1 MSQPNLKDIIKS
13 EYKKC
18 IEDPIYF
25 MKKYVKIQHPVRGT
39 VNFELYP
46 FQENTLKDFVEN
58 SLNIVLK
65 SRQMGISTLTAA
77 YSLWLMTFHSDKNIL
92 CISITQ
98 ETAKEIVTKVRFAND
113 NLPTWLKVPCVEDNR
128 LSLRLKNG
136 SQIKAVSSAGTA
148 GRSAALSLL
157 IIDEAAFIDGIEEIW
172 LSAQYTL
179 STGGRAI
186 VLSTPNGVGNFFHK
200 TWVEAEEGKNNFK
213 TISLPWHL
221 HPERDQTW
229 RDKQTELSGVKGA
242 AQECDCN
249 FSTSGNQVV
258 STDILEFYKQT
269 YVKEPIERRGS
280 QQDLWIWDYP
290 NYSKNYM
297 VTADCARG
305 DGADFSAFH
314 VIDIETMEQ
323 VAEYK
328 GQLTTKDYGNLLVTV
343 ATEYNNAL
351 LVVENN
357 NQGWAALQQVI
368 DRDYQNTFYSSAD
381 LAIVDVEKTYTNKLN
396 SQDRKLIPGFS
407 TTTKTRPLVI
417 SNLELFFRQKQ
428 VIIKS
433 LRLFEELNVFV
444 WNGPKAEAMKGYND
458 DLVMSFGIG
467 LWVRETALR
476 LRNEQIA
483 YSRAMLGKIT
493 KKDSGVMVTKDIRD
507 VSPVDDPM
515 KTWQFSAGG
524 VQGGFAGGKK
534 ESLNWLL

>member
-1 MSQPNLKDIIKS
+1 MSQPNLREIIRA

-39 VNFELYP
+39 VSFELYP
-46 FQENTLKDFVEN
+46 FQENTLRDFVDN

-113 NLPTWLKVPCVEDNR
+113 NLPAWLKVPCVEDNR

-213 TISLPWHL
+213 TIRLPWHL

-242 AQECDCN
+242 AQECDCD
-249 FSTSGNQVV
+249 FATSGNQVV
-258 STDILEFYKQT
+258 SVDILEFYKQT
-269 YVKEPIERRGS
+269 YVKDPVERRGG

-396 SQDRKLIPGFS
+396 GQDKKLIPGFS

-433 LRLFEELNVFV
+433 KRLLEELNVFV

-467 LWVRETALR
+467 IWVRETALR

-493 KKDSGVMVTKDIRD
+493 RKDSGIITNKDMRD
-507 VSPVDDPM
+507 VSPIDDPM

>member
-1 MSQPNLKDIIKS
+1 MNQPNLREIIRA

-39 VNFELYP
+39 VSFELYP
-46 FQENTLKDFVEN
+46 FQENTLRDFVDN

-113 NLPTWLKVPCVEDNR
+113 NLPAWLKVPCVEDNR

-213 TISLPWHL
+213 TIRLPWHL

-242 AQECDCN
+242 AQECDCD
-249 FSTSGNQVV
+249 FATSGNQVV
-258 STDILEFYKQT
+258 SVDILEFYKQT
-269 YVKEPIERRGS
+269 YVKDPVEKRGG

-396 SQDRKLIPGFS
+396 GQDKKLIPGFS

-417 SNLELFFRQKQ
+417 SNLELFFRQKH

-433 LRLFEELNVFV
+433 KRLLEELNVFV

-467 LWVRETALR
+467 IWVRETALK

-493 KKDSGVMVTKDIRD
+493 RKDSGIITNKDVRD
-507 VSPVDDPM
+507 VSPIDDPM

-524 VQGGFAGGKK
+524 VQGGFTGGKK

>member
-1 MSQPNLKDIIKS
+1 MNELDIKQNHRYKILTPTGYQDFHGVKKLKKPCHYIINLSNGKTIKCSDNHTFIFNSTEIRSCDI
-13 EYKKC
+13 
-18 IEDPIYF
+18 
-25 MKKYVKIQHPVRGT
+25 KIGSKIT
-39 VNFELYP
+39 GVNGL
-46 FQENTLKDFVEN
+46 DVE
-58 SLNIVLK
+58 V
-65 SRQMGISTLTAA
+65 
-77 YSLWLMTFHSDKNIL
+77 
-92 CISITQ
+92 ISI
-98 ETAKEIVTKVRFAND
+98 KKID
-113 NLPTWLKVPCVEDNR
+113 VPIDLYDILNV
-128 LSLRLKNG
+128 NG
-136 SQIKAVSSAGTA
+136 GNIFNV
-148 GRSAALSLL
+148 
-157 IIDEAAFIDGIEEIW
+157 DGIV
-172 LSAQYTL
+172 SH
-179 STGGRAI
+179 
-186 VLSTPNGVGNFFHK
+186 N
-200 TWVEAEEGKNNFK
+200 
-213 TISLPWHL
+213 
-221 HPERDQTW
+221 
-229 RDKQTELSGVKGA
+229 
-242 AQECDCN
+242 CD

-258 STDILEFYKQT
+258 SVEVLEFYKQT
-269 YVKEPIERRGS
+269 YLKDPVERRGN

-328 GQLTTKDYGNLLVTV
+328 GQLTTKDYGNLLVTI

-368 DRDYQNTFYSSAD
+368 DRNYQNTFYSSAD

-396 SQDRKLIPGFS
+396 TLDKKLIPGFS

-433 LRLFEELNVFV
+433 NRLFEELNVFI

-483 YSRAMLGKIT
+483 YNRAMLGKIT
-493 KKDSGVMVTKDIRD
+493 KKDSSIGISRD
-507 VSPVDDPM
+507 MRDASPIDNPL
-515 KTWQFSAGG
+515 KNWEFSAGG
-524 VQGGFAGGKK
+524 AGGMQGSGKK
-534 ESLNWLL
+534 ESLTWLL

>member
-1 MSQPNLKDIIKS
+1 MI
-13 EYKKC
+13 
-18 IEDPIYF
+18 
-25 MKKYVKIQHPVRGT
+25 
-39 VNFELYP
+39 
-46 FQENTLKDFVEN
+46 FQ
-58 SLNIVLK
+58 
-65 SRQMGISTLTAA
+65 R
-77 YSLWLMTFHSDKNIL
+77 DKNIL
-92 CISITQ
+92 VIATNQ
-98 ETAKEIVTKVRFAND
+98 DVAKNLVTKVRFMYD
-113 NLPTWLKVPCVEDNR
+113 NLPSWLKVAAAEDNK

-136 SQIKAVSSAGTA
+136 SQIKAVSATETA
-148 GRSAALSLL
+148 GRSEALSLL
-157 IIDEAAFIDGIEEIW
+157 IIDEAAFIKGIEEIW

-221 HPERDQTW
+221 HPERDQVW

-493 KKDSGVMVTKDIRD
+493 CK
-507 VSPVDDPM
+507 
-515 KTWQFSAGG
+515 
-524 VQGGFAGGKK
+524 
-534 ESLNWLL
+534 N

>member
-1 MSQPNLKDIIKS
+1 
-13 EYKKC
+13 
-18 IEDPIYF
+18 

-39 VNFELYP
+39 VSFELYP
-46 FQENTLKDFVEN
+46 FQENTLRDFVDN

-113 NLPTWLKVPCVEDNR
+113 NLPAWLKVPCVEDNR

-200 TWVEAEEGKNNFK
+200 TWVEAEEGKNKFK
-213 TISLPWHL
+213 TIRLPWHL
-221 HPERDQTW
+221 HPERDQAW

-242 AQECDCN
+242 AQECDCD
-249 FSTSGNQVV
+249 FATSGNQVV
-258 STDILEFYKQT
+258 SVDILEFYKQT
-269 YVKEPIERRGS
+269 HVKDPIEKRGG

-396 SQDRKLIPGFS
+396 GQDKKLIPGFS

-433 LRLFEELNVFV
+433 NRLLEELNVFV

-467 LWVRETALR
+467 IWVRETALK

-493 KKDSGVMVTKDIRD
+493 RKDSGIITNKDMRD
-507 VSPVDDPM
+507 VSPIDDPM